1 MQNEYGT
8 NKLASIPLSLLLIV
22 SGLFGFVLLVPL
34 SAAHA
39 TATPTVTVTP
49 STATVDTLVTI
60 SGTGFS
66 SDSAVQITS
75 QVASSSSSSGSVTVQ
90 WLYGAPLVPACSQ
103 TNGGV
108 SDAGVDSLIDGEGG
122 AYQNCLVTDATGS
135 FSVSVHVP
143 ALPGGTQTL
152 NIQDSATTPNK
163 ATASITVTPSIV
175 LCTMNSASDSNV
187 KCTNNSVED
196 DIISSGYPLTDVG
209 AFTFQINGF
218 GQQDSVSLSSSV
230 FQSGFSPSCTTN
242 NVGQCPLQVT
252 DTSGN
257 QFIVAEAVG
266 GVHSITASGAS
277 LSATTSFTI
286 LPWVN
291 FYNSLTGTT
300 TFSFIGTAPSSVLI
314 EGHGFAASSTIAA
327 NSITIGGVSTTH
339 ASVKTN
345 SKGVF
350 GAGAGNQLTVSPT
363 AGVPFGP
370 VDVVIA
376 GTTFNYA
383 NHNINQGLNGPL
395 NIRPAPDHNVP
406 RLGGVLISSTAGTA
420 GKGTAVGLLD
430 STVHYYGDN
439 VYFFGYGFVNGGP
452 VVSIDT
458 TNLGTIS
465 GISALT
471 VNGQNTIQT
480 LAPDLNGAIFVTGES
495 GDLQTPEAQGTY
507 QVNFIQGTTL
517 TGPANI
523 VSPSYTATATLY
535 LNQFDT
541 GDISGGIIY
550 QPAGSGGGWCTTCE
564 EIDST
569 AVVQAEFFAASSTV
583 TVTVGGNT
591 LASGTTS
598 LNGEFTTNTIT
609 QSALDL
615 AAGTWT
621 ATASD
626 GTNSGT
632 DTFVT
637 NPIVTGPGF
646 GGHALTTS
654 GPAKAGTYTTL
665 LTTANYGVHGL
676 LANTAYDVNWGM
688 VGATGVQTVGTFTS
702 TSTGG
707 IPVPGVQIQI
717 PSGSVGNHIITLVQ
731 NGSDYLLANS
741 FEETLTSV
749 PSGAVSIYGDV
760 VFVEQVSINVL
771 PSVANVGQSVT
782 LSGTGLSAGT
792 TYEITIDNGGV
803 TCAAHPD
810 TCAAQNGQI
819 LGSFTTDASGNI
831 PSSISAKFP
840 VNPATALGCGTV
852 NTYPEEASTYYAH
865 VQTAKQYGTALADGT
880 GIIVLAAN
888 VDLNATS
895 VAAGHAVS
903 LTANGLCAQGTYNV
917 VFNYAENS
925 QATGFSGTVVA
936 AFAADTTGAGS
947 TTFSVPAT
955 ASQGAYTLQLVRL
968 APTST
973 ALGVLSVPPTLIVTP
988 QSSGVCSTTGCFTAS
1003 TATQSLIG
1011 QFQTVVVPYTDN
1023 ANTAVTGVVYG
1034 VVTNPAGQTVYYT
1047 TATITPGAG
1056 QAQTAYL
1063 TLSGLPH
1070 GMYTVNYFVTN
1081 TGGVAISQSNSITV
1095 TL

>member
-1 MQNEYGT
+1 MNMQNEYAT

-22 SGLFGFVLLVPL
+22 SGLFGFVLLMPL
-34 SAAHA
+34 GAAHA
-39 TATPTVTVTP
+39 TTTPTVTVTP
-49 STATVDTLVTI
+49 NTATVDTLITI
-60 SGTGFS
+60 SGTGFT

-75 QVASSSSSSGSVTVQ
+75 QVASSSSSSGSVTVP
-90 WLYGAPLVPACSQ
+90 WLYATQVAPHQCSQ
-103 TNGGV
+103 TNSGV
-108 SDAGVDSLIDGEGG
+108 SDAGVDSLIDGYLG
-122 AYQNCLVTDATGS
+122 AYPYCLVTDATGS

-152 NIQDSATTPNK
+152 NVQDSATTPDK
-163 ATASITVTPSIV
+163 ATASITVDSSIV
-175 LCTMNSASDSNV
+175 LCTMESASDSNV

-196 DIISSGYPLTDVG
+196 DVISSGYPLTDVG
-209 AFTFQINGF
+209 AFTFLINGF

-242 NVGQCPLQVT
+242 NLGQCPLQVT

-266 GVHSITASGAS
+266 GVHSITASGAV

-286 LPWVN
+286 LPWLN
-291 FYNSLTGTT
+291 FYNSLTGPTV
-300 TFSFIGTAPSSVLI
+300 FSFVGTAPSSVLI

-339 ASVKTN
+339 SSVKTS
-345 SKGVF
+345 SKGAF
-350 GAGAGNQLTVSPT
+350 GVGAGNQLVVSPT
-363 AGVPFGP
+363 AGVPYGP
-370 VDVVIA
+370 VAVVIA
-376 GTTFNYA
+376 GTTFSYA
-383 NHNINQGLNGPL
+383 NYNINQGANGPL
-395 NIRPAPDHNVP
+395 NIRPSPGHNVP
-406 RLGGVLISSTAGTA
+406 RLGGVLISSTDGKAGA
-420 GKGTAVGLLD
+420 GTAVGLLD
-430 STVHYYGDN
+430 STVHYFGDN

-452 VVSIDT
+452 VVTIDT
-458 TNLGTIS
+458 TNLGTIT

-480 LAPDLNGAIFVTGES
+480 LAPDPNGAIFVTGES
-495 GDLQTPEAQGTY
+495 GTLDTPEAQGTY
-507 QVNFIQGTTL
+507 QVNFQQGTTI

-541 GDISGGIIY
+541 ALISGGIIY
-550 QPAGSGGGWCTTCE
+550 QPANMTAGWCDNPPYTSFPDVCE
-564 EIDST
+564 NVNSE

-598 LNGEFTTNTIT
+598 INGEFTTNTIT

-632 DTFVT
+632 DTFVV

-646 GGHALTTS
+646 GGHALTTA
-654 GPAKAGTYTTL
+654 GPAKAGTYTTM

-676 LANTAYDVNWGM
+676 LANTVYDVNWGM

-702 TSTGG
+702 TATGG
-707 IPVPGVQIQI
+707 IPVPGIQIQI

-741 FEETLTSV
+741 FEELRSTAG
-749 PSGAVSIYGDV
+749 PMSIYGDL

-782 LSGTGLSAGT
+782 LSGTGLAAST
-792 TYEITIDNGGV
+792 SYEVTIDN
-803 TCAAHPD
+803 TNAP
-810 TCAAQNGQI
+810 QNGQI
-819 LGSFTTDASGNI
+819 LGSFNTDVSGNI
-831 PSSISAKFP
+831 PSSVAVKFP
-840 VNPATALGCGTV
+840 ANPATVAGCETV

-865 VQTAKQYGTALADGT
+865 VQTAKQYGGILADGS

-888 VDLNATS
+888 IALNATS

-903 LTANGLCAQGTYNV
+903 LTANGLCATGTYNV

-925 QATGFSGTVVA
+925 QATGYSGTVVA

-947 TTFSVPAT
+947 TTFTVPAT

-988 QSSGVCSTTGCFTAS
+988 TTTVTCSTTSCFTAG
-1003 TATQSLIG
+1003 TATQVTLG
-1011 QFQTVVVPYTDN
+1011 QFQTVQVPFTDTSV
-1023 ANTAVTGVVYG
+1023 TAVTGVVYG
-1034 VVTNPAGQTVYYT
+1034 VVQNSEGQTVYYT

-1063 TLSGLPH
+1063 TMSGQPH
-1070 GMYTVNYFVTN
+1070 GTYTVNYFVTN
-1081 TGGVAISQSNSITV
+1081 TGGVAISVSNTITV

>member
-34 SAAHA
+34 GAAHA
-39 TATPTVTVTP
+39 SATPTVTVTP
-49 STATVDTLVTI
+49 NTATVHTTI
-60 SGTGFS
+60 TITGTGFA

-75 QVASSSSSSGSVTVQ
+75 QVSSSSSTSGSVTIL
-90 WLYGAPLVPACSQ
+90 WLDQALDECGQVNS
-103 TNGGV
+103 GV
-108 SDAGVDSLIDGEGG
+108 SDAGVDSLIDTSGPYSG
-122 AYQNCLVTDATGS
+122 CLVTDATGS
-135 FSVSVHVP
+135 FSVSVHIP

-175 LCTMNSASDSNV
+175 LCTMGSDSDSNV
-187 KCTNNSVED
+187 KCTNNSVTD
-196 DIISSGYPLTDVG
+196 DVISSGYPLTDVG
-209 AFTFQINGF
+209 AFSFLINGF

-230 FQSGFSPSCTTN
+230 FQSGFSPDCTTT
-242 NVGQCPLQVT
+242 NVGQCRIDET
-252 DTSGN
+252 AGS
-257 QFIVAEAVG
+257 FIVAEAVG

-291 FYNSLTGTT
+291 FYNSLTGGT
-300 TFSFIGTAPSSVLI
+300 TFSFVGTAPTSVLI
-314 EGHGFAASSTIAA
+314 EGHGFAASSTIAS
-327 NSITIGGVSTTH
+327 NSITIGGVTTTH
-339 ASVKTN
+339 ASVKTS
-345 SKGVF
+345 SKGFF
-350 GAGAGNQLTVSPT
+350 GVGAGNQLTVSPIS
-363 AGVPFGP
+363 GVPFGP

-383 NHNINQGLNGPL
+383 NHNINQGANGPL
-395 NIRPAPDHNVP
+395 NIRPSPGHNVP

-420 GKGTAVGLLD
+420 GHGTAVGLLD

-452 VVSIDT
+452 TVTIGSA
-458 TNLGTIS
+458 NLGTIS
-465 GISALT
+465 DIGALT

-480 LAPDLNGAIFVTGES
+480 LDPDLNGAIFVTGES
-495 GDLQTPEAQGTY
+495 GSLNVPEAQDTY
-507 QVNFIQGTTL
+507 QVSFFQGTTI

-541 GDISGGIIY
+541 ALISGGIIY
-550 QPAGSGGGWCTTCE
+550 QPPNTAVGGWCDFPITGNTACE
-564 EIDST
+564 NVDSED
-569 AVVQAEFFAASSTV
+569 VVQAEFFAASSTV

-591 LASGTTS
+591 LASGTTGD
-598 LNGEFTTNTIT
+598 NGEFQTNSIT
-609 QSALDL
+609 QSSLDL
-615 AAGTWT
+615 AQGTWT

-626 GTNSGT
+626 GTNSAT
-632 DTFVT
+632 DSFYV
-637 NPIVTGPGF
+637 NPIVTGPDF
-646 GGHALTTS
+646 GGHALTTH

-676 LANTAYDVNWGM
+676 MPNTAYDVNWGM
-688 VGATGVQTVGTFTS
+688 IGATGVQTVGTFTS
-702 TSTGG
+702 TATGG

-717 PSGSVGNHIITLVQ
+717 PAGSVGNHIISLVQ
-731 NGSDYLLANS
+731 NGSDYLLGNS
-741 FEETLTSV
+741 FEETDTSAG
-749 PSGAVSIYGDV
+749 PVSIYGDV
-760 VFVEQVSINVL
+760 VFLEEVSINVL
-771 PSVANVGQSVT
+771 PSVVNVGQMVT
-782 LSGTGLSAGT
+782 LSGTGLSGTT
-792 TYEITIDNGGV
+792 TYEVSIDNSQ
-803 TCAAHPD
+803 TPL
-810 TCAAQNGQI
+810 NGQI
-819 LGSFTTDASGNI
+819 LGTFTTDAGGNI
-831 PSSISAKFP
+831 PSSVSVKFP
-840 VNPATALGCGTV
+840 VDPVGNSTRCEIT
-852 NTYPEEASTYYAH
+852 NNYPEEASTYYAH
-865 VQTAKQYGTALADGT
+865 AQTAKQYGEVPGVADGT
-880 GIIVLAAN
+880 GIVVLAA
-888 VDLNATS
+888 DLALNSTS

-936 AFAADTTGAGS
+936 AFAADTNGAGS

-973 ALGVLSVPPTLIVTP
+973 QLGVLSVPPTVIVTP
-988 QSSGVCSTTGCFTAS
+988 QSSGVCNTTGCFTAG

-1011 QFQTVVVPYTDN
+1011 QFQTVVVPFTNN

-1034 VVTNPAGQTVYYT
+1034 VVTNPAGQTLYYT

-1056 QAQTAYL
+1056 QTQTAYL

-1070 GMYTVNYFVTN
+1070 GTYTVNYFVTN
-1081 TGGVAISQSNSITV
+1081 TGGVAISASNSITV